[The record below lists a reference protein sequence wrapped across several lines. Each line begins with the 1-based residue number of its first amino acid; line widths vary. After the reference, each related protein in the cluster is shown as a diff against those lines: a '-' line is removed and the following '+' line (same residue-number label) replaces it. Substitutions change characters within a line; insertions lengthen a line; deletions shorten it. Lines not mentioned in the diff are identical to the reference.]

1 MQVPFSHLLRR
12 THVEY
17 VHEFENDNDAI
28 AGRFLGDLSGTTFFL
43 PTDDPDRNYVNL
55 SVGASAVFAEGRSAF
70 IQYQTLLGYEDLE
83 SHAIG
88 VGLRIEL

>member
-1 MQVPFSHLLRR
+1 MGVLLPQFN
-12 THVEY
+12 VEY

-28 AGRFLGDLSGTTFFL
+28 AGRFLGDTSNTTFFL
-43 PTDDPDRNYVNL
+43 PTDEPDRNFVNL
-55 SVGASAVFAEGRSAF
+55 SVGASAVFAGGRSAF

-88 VGLRIEL
+88 VGLRLEL

>member
-1 MQVPFSHLLRR
+1 MSM
-12 THVEY
+12 
-17 VHEFENDNDAI
+17 D
-28 AGRFLGDLSGTTFFL
+28 SGKTSPIL
-43 PTDDPDRNYVNL
+43 PPPVPTDDLDRNYVNL

-70 IQYQTLLGYEDLE
+70 IQYQTLFGYEDLE